1 MKLGVVIVAGGSS
14 KRAGF
19 DKLLADLHGL
29 PVLAHTV
36 NAFLRCAC
44 VCEVVVVSTQE
55 RFDSIVPCLLPTD
68 VHINQADGGA
78 ERQDSVLAGVNA
90 LQSAPDLIAV
100 HDGARPLVAVEA
112 IMQCAQVAMECGAA
126 ALAHPVVETLKR
138 ANDDAQTL
146 PEDINRENL
155 WVMETPQ
162 IFCPSLLK
170 NAYECVKNAGLVV
183 TDEVSALEHAGTPTQ
198 LVHNPQ
204 QNIKITFPQDV
215 SAAHLIMME
224 SMNFI

>member
-1 MKLGVVIVAGGSS
+1 MKLGVVIVAAGSS

-55 RFDSIVPCLLPTD
+55 RFDSIVPYLLPTD

-138 ANDDAQTL
+138 ADAKCVTVQ
-146 PEDINRENL
+146 ESIARENL

-162 IFCPSLLK
+162 IFCPNLLRQ
-170 NAYECVKNAGLVV
+170 AYKQVISQGVVV
-183 TDEVSALEHAGTPTQ
+183 TDEVSALEHIDIYTQ
-198 LVHNPQ
+198 LVHSQHP
-204 QNIKITFPQDV
+204 NIKITYPQDV
-215 SAAHLIMME
+215 IVAQVIIKEAQ
-224 SMNFI
+224 